1 MLKLLRHLKYP
12 AIAACIVCAVF
23 ALATVQATQDVAPDF
38 AQVMRNANTT
48 RLTDRFGQPL
58 AVTYQTAWNLNDQV
72 PLHQIPPLLQ
82 QAFVLSED
90 KRFYT
95 HTGVDWHARG
105 SALWQNIRAGGT
117 VRGASTVTEQ
127 VVRMLYP
134 RPRSLWSKWVEGF
147 DARALEK
154 KKSKPA
160 ILEFYLNQVPYAA
173 NRRGIAQAARYYF
186 NRDLET
192 LTPKE
197 MLGLAVLVRAPS
209 GYDLY
214 KDKTRLDAAI
224 ARLANRLQASGDLV
238 AADAAALATQVF
250 ELQKPSLGTNAAHFV
265 SFVRRQPNIDGLGQ
279 TTLDAAL
286 QAKVQKILDDR
297 IATLSSK
304 NLHNG
309 AALVVD
315 HQTGEV
321 LAWVVAGAE
330 VPETPAGQI
339 DAVTVA
345 RQPGSSLK
353 PFLYAAALDRG
364 WTAATLIDDAPV
376 TEAIGTGLHRF
387 RNYSHVFYGPVT
399 LRDALGNSL
408 NIPAV
413 KTIAYV
419 GVSAYLS
426 LLHKLG
432 FESLSWAADIYD
444 EGLALGNGEV
454 TLFELVQAYA
464 ALAQGGVVTPLRV
477 MLEADVALQQQRVY
491 SDAAATLIGNIL
503 SDPQARSLEFGQNS
517 VLNFSLQTA
526 VKTGTSTDY
535 RDAWAVGYNDRYV
548 AGIWMGNLDQQATDG
563 VTGGT
568 GPALALRSIF
578 NELNRHRQPR
588 KLRLSPLLVRA
599 DVCVPA
605 QGEAEKCYMRSEL
618 MMPDTAAIAEN
629 TKKPV
634 APYYEV
640 VKPTQGLQ
648 MAIDPRVPMDRQQF
662 AFTLA
667 GLEADQTVEWI
678 FNGESLGAP
687 TTDTTFLWSLQ
698 RGQHVLS
705 ASIRQ
710 GTRLVYTSPD
720 ITYLV
725 K

>member
-12 AIAACIVCAVF
+12 AIAVAILCTCF
-23 ALATVQATQDVAPDF
+23 ALATAGALQDVALDF
-38 AQVMRNANTT
+38 SRVMQNANTT

-58 AVTYQTAWNLNDQV
+58 AVTYQAAWNLNDQV
-72 PLHQIPPLLQ
+72 PLYKIPPLLQ
-82 QAFVLSED
+82 RAFVLSED
-90 KRFYT
+90 KRFYE
-95 HTGVDWHARG
+95 HSGVDWRARG
-105 SALWQNIRAGGT
+105 SALLQNIRAAGT
-117 VRGASTVTEQ
+117 VRGASTITEQ
-127 VVRMLYP
+127 VVRLLHP

-147 DARALEK
+147 DATALEQ
-154 KKSKPA
+154 KKSKA
-160 ILEFYLNQVPYAA
+160 VILEFYLNQVPYAA

-192 LTPKE
+192 LMPKE
-197 MLGLAVLVRAPS
+197 MLALAVLVRAPS

-214 KDKTRLDAAI
+214 KDKTKLDAAI
-224 ARLANRLQASGDLV
+224 GRLASRLQEAGDLSTADQSV
-238 AADAAALATQVF
+238 IAAQDF
-250 ELQKPSLGTNAAHFV
+250 DLQKPSLGTNAAHFV
-265 SFVRRQPNIDGLGQ
+265 SYLRRQPNANGLGQ

-297 IATLSSK
+297 IAALAAK
-304 NLHNG
+304 NLRNG
-309 AALVVD
+309 AVLVAD

-330 VPETPAGQI
+330 EPETPGGQI
-339 DAVTVA
+339 DAVTVP
-345 RQPGSSLK
+345 RQPGSALK
-353 PFLYAAALDRG
+353 PFLYAAALDKG
-364 WTAATLIDDAPV
+364 WTAATLIDDAPMA
-376 TEAIGTGLHRF
+376 EAIGAGLHRF
-387 RNYSHVFYGPVT
+387 HNYSHVFYGPVT

-413 KTIAYV
+413 KTIGYV
-419 GVSAYLS
+419 GVSSYLA

-432 FESLSWAADIYD
+432 FESLSWAADVYD

-454 TLFELVQAYA
+454 TLLELVQAYA

-477 MLEADVALQQQRVY
+477 LVEADRQAAQHRVY

-599 DVCVPA
+599 NVCVPA
-605 QGEAEKCYMRSEL
+605 QGDVEKCYMRSEL
-618 MMPDTAAIAEN
+618 VMPDTSVLAEN
-629 TKKPV
+629 KKQP
-634 APYYEV
+634 AMPHYEV

-648 MAIDPRVPMDRQQF
+648 MAIDPRLPMDKQQF
-662 AFTLA
+662 AFTMA
-667 GLEADQTVEWI
+667 GLEAGQTVEWVL
-678 FNGESLGAP
+678 NGESLGTPA
-687 TTDTTFLWSLQ
+687 TDKSFLWPLE

-705 ASIRQ
+705 AHIRQ
-710 GTRLVYTSPD
+710 GGVVVYTSPD